1 MEEFVK
7 KIQIGEK
14 FKVKFV
20 SMTHDGKGVCKING
34 MLKNDSLA
42 ENFPIFVNNAIS
54 NEEGIIEITSLKKT
68 LGNGKIIKLFKDKT
82 SKYIIDANEI
92 IPLIERLADC
102 IEEEANVQLFNTRAN
117 VLTMNI
123 DHLMRK
129 YEGQP
134 ESYYESFKKLTEI
147 AELLKNQT

>member
-7 KIQIGEK
+7 KIQVGEK

-54 NEEGIIEITSLKKT
+54 SEEGIIEITSLKKT
-68 LGNGKIIKLFKDKT
+68 LGNGKIIKSPSTLNPLYFLSPQEQNRTKIAIK
-82 SKYIIDANEI
+82 ANTT
-92 IPLIERLADC
+92 
-102 IEEEANVQLFNTRAN
+102 V
-117 VLTMNI
+117 
-123 DHLMRK
+123 
-129 YEGQP
+129 
-134 ESYYESFKKLTEI
+134 SFFFIKISFWLE
-147 AELLKNQT
+147 